1 MMVKFCFFKKKKKK
15 TVIYFWLHRVF
26 TALRGLSLVAA
37 SGGYSSSW
45 CMGFSL
51 RWRLLCSTSSI
62 HLGFRSCSAHGLR
75 SVVHRLSCSK
85 ACGVVPDLGSNLCSL
100 HWQADSLLLS
110 HQGSPQQ
117 YFFKKNLAANTEDM
131 SSILD
136 PGRSPMPRSN

>member
-1 MMVKFCFFKKKKKK
+1 MMVKFCFFKKKK
-15 TVIYFWLHRVF
+15 TCYLFLAAPGLHCF
-26 TALRGLSLVAA
+26 AWAFPSCCERGLLFVV
-37 SGGYSSSW
+37 
-45 CMGFSL
+45 CVGFSL
-51 RWRLLCSTSSI
+51 RWLLLCSTSSI